1 MGTGWTRPPIVLGMI
16 WCIHCE
22 DKPDSIALRQETRP
36 SHVEY
41 LGQFDVQ
48 VGGPLLNEAGEM
60 CGSAILLE
68 APDRAAAEAFATND
82 PYAKAGLFA
91 KVSIHEFKTVFWPK

>member
-1 MGTGWTRPPIVLGMI
+1 MI

-22 DKPDSIALRQETRP
+22 DKPDSLELRQATRP

-41 LGQFDVQ
+41 LGQFDIQ
-48 VGGPLLNEAGEM
+48 VGGPLLNESGEM
-60 CGSAILLE
+60 CGSCIMLE
-68 APDRAAAEAFATND
+68 APDRAAAEAFAEND

-91 KVSIHEFKTVFWPK
+91 KVSIDEFKTVFWPK